1 MAPRQ
6 TRLVS
11 PVLSPGSM
19 AGDVRR
25 VPRGAAGS
33 RTWIPA
39 PRCPVQSHSRL
50 GFALLF
56 RRPNCSA
63 HKGWK
68 RGAAVFPRAE
78 SSWAGWQSWG
88 QGKIK
93 DACARRDG
101 PGPLGLLVTVF
112 AKRRGRPGEGG
123 ALVWTGQ
130 RPAPV
135 PQALL
140 EALLQER
147 GRHGK
152 HKPVGW
158 DPPAP
163 WREGEGT
170 GTGVTCSGHQFASER
185 ILELS
190 SFSWGF

>member
-78 SSWAGWQSWG
+78 SSGGGWQSWG

-130 RPAPV
+130 RGAGREGV
-135 PQALL
+135 QCSLAEGCQGRRGHRRGQAL
-140 EALLQER
+140 AVVDFCLL
-147 GRHGK
+147 
-152 HKPVGW
+152 
-158 DPPAP
+158 
-163 WREGEGT
+163 GEGN
-170 GTGVTCSGHQFASER
+170 GTPFQYSC
-185 ILELS
+185 LENPMDRGA
-190 SFSWGF
+190 W